1 MKQTIYV
8 DVLTAVNFFI
18 NYYLLLACAKYLGIP
33 AKRGRL
39 AGASAL
45 GAAFS
50 LVILLPEL
58 PPAVSAV
65 EKLAMSACIVLC
77 AFGYGGPKQFLRRTA
92 AFYLINFAFA
102 GLMIA
107 LWYFLAPQGLLI
119 RNSVVYFNISP
130 VLLILLSAA
139 CYGIISLINRL
150 AGREEPKEL
159 FVRLVISR
167 GGVSCDCTAR
177 VDTGNSLCEPFSG
190 DPVVVINREEA
201 RRIIPPEGGTN
212 FRLIPFR
219 SVSGSGLLKAFRPDR
234 LAIYYGK
241 EVIQAERVYIA
252 VSETKLEGCGALL
265 NPDLLQKNTR
275 SNSAAAGRK
284 ILPVRRGKRK

>member
-8 DVLTAVNFFI
+8 DVLVAVNFFI

-39 AGASAL
+39 AAASAL

-58 PPAVSAV
+58 PPLVSAA

-77 AFGYGGPKQFLRRTA
+77 AFGYDGIKQFLRRTA
-92 AFYLINFAFA
+92 AFFHINFAFA

-130 VLLILLSAA
+130 VLLVLLSVV

-150 AGREEPKEL
+150 AGREEPKKL
-159 FVRLVISR
+159 FCRTVISC
-167 GGVSCDCTAR
+167 GGISCDCTAR

-190 DPVVVINREEA
+190 DPVVVVNRKAVE
-201 RRIIPPEGGTN
+201 RIIPPDAGTN
-212 FRLIPFR
+212 FRLVPFH
-219 SVSGSGLLKAFRPDR
+219 SVSGSGLLKAFHPDR
-234 LAIYYGK
+234 LTIYCGK
-241 EVIQAERVYIA
+241 EIIQAEKVYIA
-252 VSETKLEGCGALL
+252 VSETKLEGCDALL
-265 NPDLLQKNTR
+265 NPDLMQKNTR
-275 SNSAAAGRK
+275 PNSDAAGRK
-284 ILPVRRGKRK
+284 ILPERRGRRK